1 MEITKGKLKEIIK
14 EEISRMAAGET
25 ATKGKEMADE
35 LINEFKN
42 LSVGDKQIFLTRF
55 IKFLNKEND

>member
-14 EEISRMAAGET
+14 EEISRMSAGET

-35 LINEFKN
+35 LINEFKS
-42 LSVGDKQIFLTRF
+42 LSANDKQIFLTRF